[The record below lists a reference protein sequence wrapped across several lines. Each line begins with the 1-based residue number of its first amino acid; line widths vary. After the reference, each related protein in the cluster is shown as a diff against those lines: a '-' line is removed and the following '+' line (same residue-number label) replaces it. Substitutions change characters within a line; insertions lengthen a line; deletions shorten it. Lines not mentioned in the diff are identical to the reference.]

1 MMVSNWYS
9 RVQRAIPLEVKEA
22 LDQAQLV
29 VLRQIV
35 RFNQAT
41 AKACRWARPMAA
53 YWWMPVAGLAVG
65 VVAGVASRLAS

>member
-1 MMVSNWYS
+1 MMVNNWYS

-41 AKACRWARPMAA
+41 EKACRWARPMAD

>member
-1 MMVSNWYS
+1 MMVNEM
-9 RVQRAIPLEVKEA
+9 VGQLQRAIPLEVKEA

-35 RFNQAT
+35 KFNQAT

-65 VVAGVASRLAS
+65 IVAGVASRLAS